1 MALVVNVVVIVVNV
15 VVIVVGIVV
24 AMVVM
29 TIAGLQG
36 TLLIVV
42 VVIILPGALPMVDDH
57 GGTGPGPLILLEAL
71 DERGLELLCEV
82 EIMVM

>member
-1 MALVVNVVVIVVNV
+1 MVIVVVVVVIVE
-15 VVIVVGIVV
+15 VIVVGIVV

-71 DERGLELLCEV
+71 GETGLKLFCEV